1 MCCAMEYLHRKLII
15 DSQVA
20 ADRKTKNKKTKNKK
34 TNQSWLLRME
44 GVATSQQ
51 NDSFPPLFPPK
62 YIYIYINP
70 PKLFLFK

>member
-20 ADRKTKNKKTKNKK
+20 ADRKTKKNKQKNK

-51 NDSFPPLFPPK
+51 NDYFPPLFPPK
-62 YIYIYINP
+62 YIYIYI
-70 PKLFLFK
+70 